1 MKKSIKNLLS
11 LIMIL
16 VINES
21 VSAKANPDPCYFPN
35 VTCNDNA
42 RNGIVKYFGM
52 NILFMLQQEDQ
63 CFFG

>member
-1 MKKSIKNLLS
+1 
-11 LIMIL
+11 MIL